1 MILELITRQLSHYA
15 PLSHF
20 ALRYTNDFSHI
31 FELRFRALNKNP
43 QNPNEVETWN
53 IDDVITLVTLLV
65 CNLLAKNYLQLKPR
79 SQVDDAIDQIHLSR
93 EILAQIQNFTPFW
106 GIEKWKVNLG
116 Q

>member
-1 MILELITRQLSHYA
+1 MKKYRFYRLTSELILELITRQLSHYA

-31 FELRFRALNKNP
+31 FELRFRALRKK
-43 QNPNEVETWN
+43 TKS
-53 IDDVITLVTLLV
+53 I
-65 CNLLAKNYLQLKPR
+65 LAKNYLQLKPR
-79 SQVDDAIDQIHLSR
+79 SHVDDAIDQIHLSR